1 MNLKKETDVRK
12 KYQEIINK
20 ECTCSICGS
29 KLEFSHFIDYG
40 FKKVKESAICN
51 ECGVKFQTRDF
62 SLN

>member
-1 MNLKKETDVRK
+1 MNLKKETDLK
-12 KYQEIINK
+12 KGHREIIDR

-40 FKKVKESAICN
+40 CKKVKESAVCN
-51 ECGVKFQTRDF
+51 ECGVRFQIKDF